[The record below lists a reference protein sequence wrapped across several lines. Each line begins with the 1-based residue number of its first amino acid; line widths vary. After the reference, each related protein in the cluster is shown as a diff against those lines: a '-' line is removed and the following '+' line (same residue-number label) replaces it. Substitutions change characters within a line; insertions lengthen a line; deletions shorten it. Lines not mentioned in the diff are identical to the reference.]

1 MRGGEDVVLVGAGRS
16 DAGQGVGRGVAGS
29 RMGERVARRR
39 GMGRGGGKLGHARE
53 GKGDLGESFPFFSIF
68 FENFCVVVVGVEGET
83 GMVCVVRKCCTI
95 ILEMAMEKENRNMR
109 TFKTSTEFTFPNSF
123 FLLVCSSIFSIN
135 FNKNQ
140 ATEN

>member
-1 MRGGEDVVLVGAGRS
+1 M
-16 DAGQGVGRGVAGS
+16 
-29 RMGERVARRR
+29 
-39 GMGRGGGKLGHARE
+39 
-53 GKGDLGESFPFFSIF
+53 
-68 FENFCVVVVGVEGET
+68 EGET